1 MNLTVKLSVGNNHS
15 LGTPTQMEP
24 AAGFVP
30 LNSRTQEVSKE
41 PVMFSIQPNEAFLA
55 RLVNYCRNRQR
66 SSATYKAWVAEA
78 SSCWH
83 RQVTRM
89 KMNGPQ
95 RVYPSH

>member
-15 LGTPTQMEP
+15 LCTPTQMES
-24 AAGFVP
+24 ATSFVP
-30 LNSRTQEVSKE
+30 LDSHAQEVSKE
-41 PVMFSIQPNEAFLA
+41 PVMFSIQPDEAFLA
-55 RLVNYCRNRQR
+55 RRMDHHWNRQR
-66 SSATYKAWVAEA
+66 SHATHKARVAEA